1 MNGASVNDI
10 TSWVGILV
18 FGGGIYCLYS
28 AIMMKTKGI
37 INENILLNKENRFKK
52 CKNKEAFI
60 KELFPSFITFSILTT
75 FCGAVDMINTFVV
88 EINMLYIISLVLFV
102 AGFVWF
108 MVTSKKCK
116 DKYY

>member
-60 KELFPSFITFSILTT
+60 KELFPSFITFSILT
-75 FCGAVDMINTFVV
+75 
-88 EINMLYIISLVLFV
+88 LF
-102 AGFVWF
+102 ACYH
-108 MVTSKKCK
+108 KPNKPCNK
-116 DKYY
+116 